1 MPSMVTGRMA
11 DSISNVL
18 NGRWAG
24 APSSRDVRVSGK
36 LEACHDGLPC
46 PMLIPQCASSLSDLS
61 KNRDFLEYYVSRSL
75 GNIVEL
81 RSDRYSF

>member
-1 MPSMVTGRMA
+1 
-11 DSISNVL
+11 
-18 NGRWAG
+18 
-24 APSSRDVRVSGK
+24 
-36 LEACHDGLPC
+36 
-46 PMLIPQCASSLSDLS
+46 MLHKARLRITVASTKAYPSSLSDLS